1 MAGVIGGG
9 GLGDLAIRYG
19 YQRFNN
25 EVMFGTVLILVA
37 MVQGC
42 KWPAIGWC
50 VAWPTAASR
59 QSLVPAALC
68 RQLAD
73 QSGGVT
79 SGSTPTPARPSGRHT
94 HGRLGFRGGG
104 QRFAD
109 IIRQRI
115 IRHGA
120 RRIAFPSAQK
130 AFARQRAG
138 RPDIAEV
145 STVRPSRLLW
155 DRRAV
160 AGVGGRFRHSKNA
173 VPSCTPCA
181 PNCITL
187 AIPSVHDAPGEPPP
201 GWLIDAAE
209 VAPG

>member
-1 MAGVIGGG
+1 MLIGFSSMAGVIGGG

-79 SGSTPTPARPSGRHT
+79 LADQPHPLPGPVGAILMDT
-94 HGRLGFRGGG
+94 LGFRGGG
-104 QRFAD
+104 QCFAD

-120 RRIAFPSAQK
+120 RRIAFPQRTEGI
-130 AFARQRAG
+130 RQTACRT
-138 RPDIAEV
+138 PDIAEV

-155 DRRAV
+155 
-160 AGVGGRFRHSKNA
+160 
-173 VPSCTPCA
+173 
-181 PNCITL
+181 I
-187 AIPSVHDAPGEPPP
+187 
-201 GWLIDAAE
+201 AAR
-209 VAPG
+209 